1 MKNLHSVRYYEK
13 RLLKLERVADSIGY
27 PIDDNTDY
35 VRATA
40 LLPLTVNEGGEH
52 GATIPAAFFR
62 HYSAVCE
69 AVAMAK
75 NEAREFLEEE

>member
-1 MKNLHSVRYYEK
+1 MKNSHSIRYYEK
-13 RLLKLERVADSIGY
+13 RLAKLERVADSINY

-35 VRATA
+35 IRVTE

-52 GATIPAAFFR
+52 GAAIPAAFFR

-69 AVAMAK
+69 SVEMAR
-75 NEAREFLEEE
+75 REE